1 MEKIKK
7 RSKNKNKFTIEKC
20 ADDEKKCDNMV
31 AIGQQ
36 EAPKAAVKKAP
47 TKKVEEE
54 ATKKEGKTKA
64 TDKTNTKPT
73 LEPTNKNQSDHDRL
87 CELLF
92 ENADEKEEKKA
103 IYNLIKKI
111 MEERIITPQ
120 KIIKFII

>member
-1 MEKIKK
+1 M
-7 RSKNKNKFTIEKC
+7 
-20 ADDEKKCDNMV
+20 
-31 AIGQQ
+31 
-36 EAPKAAVKKAP
+36 
-47 TKKVEEE
+47 
-54 ATKKEGKTKA
+54 KA

-111 MEERIITPQ
+111 MEESKGKTWK